1 VSIVNDKA
9 TYVPNTNFYG
19 TDSFVVMVSDNHPT
33 QPKAT
38 TALVTVNVDAVNDVP
53 LLDTLSDTTI
63 SEDAAEQT
71 VSLTGISYWS
81 K

>member
-1 VSIVNDKA
+1 M
-9 TYVPNTNFYG
+9 
-19 TDSFVVMVSDNHPT
+19 MVSDNHPT

-53 LLDTLSDTTI
+53 LLDALSDTTI

-71 VSLTGISYWS
+71 VSLTGIATGAVKTNPLRVTATSDNAGLDS
-81 K
+81 